1 LEVKSPLTET
11 KNKVEGHSSRIDQA
25 DRISEL
31 NDQIEIKSK
40 AEDILANN
48 SGAVKGICKTS
59 ATPSKDHT

>member
-1 LEVKSPLTET
+1 
-11 KNKVEGHSSRIDQA
+11 VEGHSSRIDQA